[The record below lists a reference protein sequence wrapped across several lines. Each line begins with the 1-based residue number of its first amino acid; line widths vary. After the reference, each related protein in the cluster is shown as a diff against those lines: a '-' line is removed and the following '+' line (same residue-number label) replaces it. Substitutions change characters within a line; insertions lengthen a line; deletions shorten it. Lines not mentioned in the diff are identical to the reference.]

1 MKLNKVLA
9 LALSGVMAV
18 SMLAGCSTN
27 GNKDDNKD
35 EQVPVADTSIAG
47 VLNDELKDEKIDAV
61 SFQYST
67 DLQDAVEQ
75 VLRVNGGL
83 KKTTQGNDITKDIV
97 TYQEYSQE
105 FFGSLGSKAS
115 SQVVGTKVA
124 VTTQVNATG
133 KTAEAV
139 KKEMAQ
145 AIADLV
151 KGLETE
157 KEVGNLKYTYTYT
170 GEVAMVTAEDND
182 MPVYLVTAVVTCKTS
197 APVEK

>member
-9 LALSGVMAV
+9 LALSGIMAV
-18 SMLAGCSTN
+18 SMLAGCST

-47 VLNDELKDEKIDAV
+47 ILNDELKDEKIDAV

-83 KKTTQGNDITKDIV
+83 KTTTRVDVIRNDIV
-97 TYQEYSQE
+97 TYQEYSSVL
-105 FFGSLGSKAS
+105 FNSLGSNAS
-115 SQVVGTKVA
+115 TPVVGTKVA
-124 VTTQVNATG
+124 VTTQINADG

-145 AIADLV
+145 TIAGLV
-151 KGLETE
+151 KDLETE
-157 KEVGNLKYTYTYT
+157 EEVGNLKYTYTYT